1 MIIIV
6 VRKEIIAETQIAAE
20 RSLGAT
26 QLTLTKDGNIVT
38 FHYAKLKKLRK
49 HAHVADRNV

>member
-6 VRKEIIAETQIAAE
+6 MRKEIIAETQIAAE